1 MLSPAIITLPW
12 RPDAAEHY
20 FAPLSALPWAMLL
33 HSGFADHPHNRFDI
47 LVAAPR
53 ATLLTRDEQ
62 TWVDDGETVVVSAE
76 DPLQLL
82 QQQLDRQPFT
92 PQPHDDLPFLGGAL
106 GLFGYDLGRRFER
119 LPSHAQADIALA
131 DMAVGIYDWALIVDH
146 QRQQISLLSYDDPQ
160 QRLQWLEAQ
169 TPTPGETFAL
179 TSAWQSNMSRQQYGE
194 KFRQVQAYL
203 HSGDCYQVNLA
214 QRFQASYVGDEW
226 QAFRQLNAVNRAP
239 FSAFIRLDE
248 GAILSLS
255 PERFIQLRQG
265 EIQTRPIKGTLPRL
279 DSPLADAQQ
288 AEKLANSPKD
298 RAENLMIVD
307 LMRNDIGRVAVPGSV
322 RVPELFVVE
331 PFPAVHHLVSTIT
344 ARLPM
349 TLHASDLLRAAF
361 PGGSITGAPKV
372 RAMEII
378 DELEPQ
384 RRNAWCGSIGY
395 LSYCGNM
402 DTSITIRTLTAWQ
415 GQLYCSAGGRVVT
428 APTNGA
434 CGIVPAVLAYYD
446 HFIESVSPEIY
457 IRYFMACG
465 AIGAL
470 YKMNASISGAEVGC
484 QGEVGVACSMAAAG
498 LAELLGASPEQVCV
512 AAEIGMEH
520 NLGLTCDPVA
530 GQVQVPCIERN
541 AIASVKAINAARMA
555 MRRTS
560 EPRVSLDKVIETMY
574 ETGKDMNAKYRET
587 SRGGLAIKVQCD

>member
-53 ATLLTRDEQ
+53 ATLLTRGEQ
-62 TWVDDGETVVVSAE
+62 TSVDDGETVVVSAE

-415 GQLYCSAGGRVVT
+415 GQLYCSAGG
-428 APTNGA
+428 
-434 CGIVPAVLAYYD
+434 GIVAD
-446 HFIESVSPEIY
+446 SEE
-457 IRYFMACG
+457 
-465 AIGAL
+465 
-470 YKMNASISGAEVGC
+470 
-484 QGEVGVACSMAAAG
+484 
-498 LAELLGASPEQVCV
+498 
-512 AAEIGMEH
+512 AAEYQE
-520 NLGLTCDPVA
+520 TF
-530 GQVQVPCIERN
+530 
-541 AIASVKAINAARMA
+541 
-555 MRRTS
+555 
-560 EPRVSLDKVIETMY
+560 DKVNRILQQLE
-574 ETGKDMNAKYRET
+574 N
-587 SRGGLAIKVQCD
+587 